1 MEYIILI
8 LILGIMY
15 SHWPYNF
22 LRCLRDDTKV
32 NWQGE
37 TIEPSPFVPNPDN
50 EPYKMPE
57 DEPCPLKPKKPK
69 PTKRKTR
76 KKTDKDTT
84 KKKGSHTRTR
94 KPKKKREKK
103 G

>member
-8 LILGIMY
+8 LILAIMY
-15 SHWPYNF
+15 IFWPYNF
-22 LRCLRDDTKV
+22 LWCCRNDTKV

-50 EPYKMPE
+50 EPYKIVE

-69 PTKRKTR
+69 ATKRKTR
-76 KKTDKDTT
+76 KKTDKDKT
-84 KKKGSHTRTR
+84 KKKVSPTKTR
-94 KPKKKREKK
+94 KPRKKREKK
-103 G
+103 

>member
-15 SHWPYNF
+15 SLWPYSVF
-22 LRCLRDDTKV
+22 RCLRDDTKV

-57 DEPCPLKPKKPK
+57 EDEPCPLKPKKPK
-69 PTKRKTR
+69 PTKRKTK

-84 KKKGSHTRTR
+84 KKKGSPTKTR
-94 KPKKKREKK
+94 KPRKKREKK
-103 G
+103 

>member
-15 SHWPYNF
+15 SLWPYNF

-50 EPYKMPE
+50 EPYKIQE

-84 KKKGSHTRTR
+84 KKKGSSTKTR
-94 KPKKKREKK
+94 KPRKKREKK
-103 G
+103 